1 MSDLYT
7 DALGTTFARHRNARI
22 VSLVPSITETLIGLG
37 LRDRLVGRTGFCIH
51 PREAVRDIPKVGG
64 TKDVKIER
72 VRALRPSHVIVNIDE
87 NEAPVVERLR
97 EFVPHVVVTHP
108 NAPAD
113 NLALFRLLGGIFE
126 RSEAAES
133 MCTRL
138 QARLDAIDAVRWP
151 PETVLYLIWMAPWM
165 TVAAGTYIANTLA
178 TVGWQVPHPAGG
190 SRGAARYPQL
200 ADLDAEA
207 ARVDRLLLS
216 SEPFRFGER
225 HVQELRARLP
235 GKPVD
240 LIDGEWT
247 SWYGVRSI
255 DGLAQLAEFRRARL
269 SAEAHRPG

>member
-1 MSDLYT
+1 MSELYS
-7 DALGTTFARHRNARI
+7 DVLGNTFARHRNARI
-22 VSLVPSITETLIGLG
+22 VSLVPSITETLIELG

-87 NEAPVVERLR
+87 NEASAVERLR

-113 NLALFRLLGGIFE
+113 NLALYRLLGGIFAC
-126 RSEAAES
+126 SDAAES
-133 MCTRL
+133 MCARL
-138 QARLDAIDAVRWP
+138 QAQLDAIDAAHWP
-151 PETVLYLIWMAPWM
+151 VETVLYLIWKAPWM

-178 TVGWQVPHPAGG
+178 AVGWQVPHPAGG
-190 SRGAARYPQL
+190 SKGAARYPQL

-216 SEPFRFGER
+216 SEPFRFDQR
-225 HVQELRARLP
+225 HVQELRARIS

-247 SWYGVRSI
+247 SWYGSRAI
-255 DGLAQLAEFRRARL
+255 DGLAQLARFRRARL
-269 SAEAHRPG
+269 PG

>member
-1 MSDLYT
+1 MNDLYA
-7 DALGTTFARHRNARI
+7 DVLGDTFARHGNARI
-22 VSLVPSITETLIGLG
+22 VSLVPSITETLIDLG

-51 PREAVRDIPKVGG
+51 PRDAVRDIPKVGG

-87 NEAPVVERLR
+87 NEASAVDRLR

-113 NLALFRLLGGIFE
+113 NLALYRLLGGIFG
-126 RSEAAES
+126 RSDAAES
-133 MCTRL
+133 MCARL
-138 QARLDAIDAVRWP
+138 QARLDAIDAAHWP
-151 PETVLYLIWMAPWM
+151 PETVLYLIWKAPWM

-178 TVGWQVPHPAGG
+178 AVGWQVPHPAGG
-190 SRGAARYPQL
+190 LKGAARYPQL

-216 SEPFRFGER
+216 SEPFRFDQR
-225 HVQELRARLP
+225 HVQELRARIS
-235 GKPVD
+235 GKPID

-247 SWYGVRSI
+247 SWYGVRAI
-255 DGLAQLAEFRRARL
+255 DGLARLAEFRRACL
-269 SAEAHRPG
+269 SAEAGRPG

>member
-1 MSDLYT
+1 MREFYADV
-7 DALGTTFARHRNARI
+7 LGNTFARRRNARI

-87 NEAPVVERLR
+87 NEASAVERLR
-97 EFVPHVVVTHP
+97 EFVPHVIVTHP

-113 NLALFRLLGGIFE
+113 NLGLYRLLGGIFD
-126 RSEAAES
+126 RADAAEA
-133 MCTRL
+133 MCARM
-138 QARLDAIDAVRWP
+138 QAQLDAIDAIRWP
-151 PETVLYLIWMAPWM
+151 AETVLYLIWMAPWM

-178 TVGWQVPHPAGG
+178 AVGWRVPHPSGG
-190 SRGAARYPQL
+190 DKGAARYPQL

-247 SWYGVRSI
+247 SWYGVRAI
-255 DGLAQLAEFRRARL
+255 DGVAQLAGFRRARL
-269 SAEAHRPG
+269 SAVARRPG

>member
-1 MSDLYT
+1 MSELYA
-7 DALGTTFARHRNARI
+7 DVLGNTFARHRNARI
-22 VSLVPSITETLIGLG
+22 VSLVPSITETLIDLG

-87 NEAPVVERLR
+87 NEAPTVERLR

-108 NAPAD
+108 NAPIE
-113 NLALFRLLGGIFE
+113 NLALYRLLGGMFAC
-126 RSEAAES
+126 SDAAES

-138 QARLDAIDAVRWP
+138 QAQLDALGAVQWP
-151 PETVLYLIWMAPWM
+151 VETVLYLIWKAPWM

-190 SRGAARYPQL
+190 IKGAARYPQL

-216 SEPFRFGER
+216 SEPFRFDQR
-225 HVQELRARLP
+225 HVQELRARIG

-247 SWYGVRSI
+247 SWYGSRAI
-255 DGLAQLAEFRRARL
+255 DGLAQLARFRRACL
-269 SAEAHRPG
+269 AG